1 MLGRRGLNWYL
12 PFVGQGFLY
21 KPPTAFFYSFNEF
34 LFISILL
41 ACMCALHV
49 CLLPVGRAGDVSFP
63 GTEVRY
69 VCNLFCGY

>member
-12 PFVGQGFLY
+12 PFVGQGS
-21 KPPTAFFYSFNEF
+21 FFYSLNEF

-49 CLLPVGRAGDVSFP
+49 FLLLVGRAGEDASFP
-63 GTEVRY
+63 GTEARY